1 MEHFD
6 ILIIGGGAA
15 GIAAAKASGGAK
27 VLLADRKSSLGG
39 VLLQCTH
46 RGPAHRR
53 DPSKRDL
60 YRRTDAGNDES
71 AWCCTERPRCDSGQ
85 R

>member
-15 GIAAAKASGGAK
+15 GIAAAKAARGARG
-27 VLLADRKSSLGG
+27 LLVDSRPALGG

-46 RGPAHRR
+46 LGFGEN
-53 DPSKRDL
+53 K
-60 YRRTDAGNDES
+60 
-71 AWCCTERPRCDSGQ
+71 SGIQ
-85 R
+85 YAAELLQDFPKALPLALTTAVG